1 MSIELRQPTSSADEF
16 RILGQLATNT
26 VLALG
31 ALLRG
36 RSDSKLLRDAR
47 RLFVILRQ
55 AKPAKV
61 KGLKR
66 FEARLVE
73 RASTALSGPSAELQ
87 PLADIL
93 GPTDQLVARVTEGHA
108 LTPEEFALAER
119 AQSLFNRLSVHF
131 SRSAVAEHRALK
143 SERSLSKCA

>member
-73 RASTALSGPSAELQ
+73 RASTAL
-87 PLADIL
+87 
-93 GPTDQLVARVTEGHA
+93 RV
-108 LTPEEFALAER
+108 R
-119 AQSLFNRLSVHF
+119 AQNCSPLQISSVRLINSSRESLRGM
-131 SRSAVAEHRALK
+131 R
-143 SERSLSKCA
+143 